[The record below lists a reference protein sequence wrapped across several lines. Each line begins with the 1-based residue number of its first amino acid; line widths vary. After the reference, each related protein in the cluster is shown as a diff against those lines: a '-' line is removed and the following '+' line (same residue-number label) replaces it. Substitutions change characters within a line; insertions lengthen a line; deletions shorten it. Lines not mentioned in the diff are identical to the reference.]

1 VQWKA
6 AKRSNKMKV
15 ISFLKEKTGYSVSP
29 DAMFDIQVTSLMLNF
44 SHSHSCDVVE
54 SSHLLTNRSK
64 MKFQINIEGYFYFCN
79 EFIYFYYVELTS

>member
-1 VQWKA
+1 MQWKA

-44 SHSHSCDVVE
+44 SRSHSCDVVE
-54 SSHLLTNRSK
+54 NSNLLANR
-64 MKFQINIEGYFYFCN
+64 
-79 EFIYFYYVELTS
+79 